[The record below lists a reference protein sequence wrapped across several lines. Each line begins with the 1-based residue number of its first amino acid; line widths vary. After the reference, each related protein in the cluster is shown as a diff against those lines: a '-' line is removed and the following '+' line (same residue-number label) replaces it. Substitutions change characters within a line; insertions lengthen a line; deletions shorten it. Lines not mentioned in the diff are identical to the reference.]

1 MIKYIIKKFI
11 KDYDDCKNPTVRDKY
26 CLLSGILGV
35 ISNIILFLVKFI
47 IGNITK
53 SIAIISDAFNNLSD
67 IGTSAVTIV
76 GSKLSSKKPDK
87 EHPFG
92 HGRFEYLST
101 LFISFVIML
110 VGFELIKSSYE
121 KVVNPTESYLNIP
134 LTIILVSSILVKV
147 YMFFVNKFMGKCIN
161 SSVLKATAYDCL
173 SDVVSTSAV
182 IVSTVIGYFVDFPVD
197 GIMGMIV
204 SAMIIYTGFNV
215 AKDTVTSLLGT
226 PPDEE
231 VVINIKKL
239 ILEGDGILGVHDLI
253 VHDYGPGRTM
263 ASVHAEVPVDI
274 DIIKIH
280 EVIDALEKKIQ
291 DELGIHIV
299 IHMDP
304 ILSGCEKTNSLKS
317 LVRDIL
323 DGCSENVGI
332 HDFRITDGE
341 NNINLIFDIELPI
354 ETPDIEKERIIKT
367 VNEKLKEK
375 DDRLNTVINVDYII

>member
-1 MIKYIIKKFI
+1 MIKFFIKKFI
-11 KDYDDCKNPTVRDKY
+11 ENYDDYKNPTVREKY

-35 ISNIILFLVKFI
+35 FSNILLFFVKFI
-47 IGNITK
+47 IGNITN
-53 SIAIISDAFNNLSD
+53 SIAIVSDAFNNLSD
-67 IGTSAVTIV
+67 IGTSVVTIV

-92 HGRFEYLST
+92 HGRVEYLST
-101 LFISFVIML
+101 LFIAFIIML
-110 VGFELIKSSYE
+110 VGFELIKTSYD
-121 KVVNPTESYLNIP
+121 KVINPEESFLNIP
-134 LTIILVSSILVKV
+134 LTIILISSILVKI
-147 YMFFVNKFMGKCIN
+147 YMFFANNFMSKCIN
-161 SSVLKATAYDCL
+161 SSVLKATAFDSL
-173 SDVVSTSAV
+173 NDVASTSAV
-182 IVSTVIGYFVDFPVD
+182 IISTIIGYFVDFPID

-215 AKDTVTSLLGT
+215 AKDTITSLLGT

-231 VVINIKKL
+231 VVKDIKKL
-239 ILEGDGILGVHDLI
+239 ITSREGILGVHDLI

-304 ILSGCEKTNSLKS
+304 ILSGCEKTNSLKA
-317 LVRDIL
+317 LVRSIL
-323 DGCSENVGI
+323 DDCSENVGI

-341 NNINLIFDIELPI
+341 SNINLIFDIELPI

-367 VNEKLKEK
+367 VNEKLKEH
-375 DDRLNTVINVDYII
+375 DARLNTVINVDYII

>member
-1 MIKYIIKKFI
+1 MIKYIIRKFI
-11 KDYDDCKNPTVRDKY
+11 KNYNNCKDPAVREKY

-35 ISNIILFLVKFI
+35 LSNILLFFVKFI
-47 IGNITK
+47 IGNITN

-67 IGTSAVTIV
+67 IGTSVVTIA
-76 GSKLSSKKPDK
+76 GSKLSGKRPDK

-92 HGRFEYLST
+92 HGRVEYLST
-101 LFISFVIML
+101 LFIAFIIML
-110 VGFELIKSSYE
+110 VGFELIKSSYD
-121 KVVNPTESYLNIP
+121 KVINPAESFLNIP
-134 LTIILVSSILVKV
+134 LTIILISSIAVKV
-147 YMFFVNKFMGKCIN
+147 YMFFANKFMGNCIN

-182 IVSTVIGYFVDFPVD
+182 IISTIIGYFVDFPID

-215 AKDTVTSLLGT
+215 AKDTITSLLGT

-231 VVINIKKL
+231 VVKDIKKL
-239 ILEGDGILGVHDLI
+239 ITDSEGILGVHDLI

-304 ILSGCEKTNSLKS
+304 ILSGCEKINSLKD
-317 LVRDIL
+317 LVKGIL
-323 DGCSENVGI
+323 DDIDANAGI

-354 ETPDIEKERIIKT
+354 ETSDIEKERIIKT
-367 VNEKLKEK
+367 VNEKLKEH
-375 DDRLNTVINVDYII
+375 DARLNTVINVDYII

>member
-1 MIKYIIKKFI
+1 MIKFIIRKYIKNYE
-11 KDYDDCKNPTVRDKY
+11 DYKNPSVREKY
-26 CLLSGILGV
+26 CLLSGILG
-35 ISNIILFLVKFI
+35 ILSNILLFFVKFI
-47 IGNITK
+47 IGNITN

-67 IGTSAVTIV
+67 IGTSIVTIA
-76 GSKLSSKKPDK
+76 GSKLSGKKPDK

-110 VGFELIKSSYE
+110 VGFELVKTSYN
-121 KVVNPTESYLNIP
+121 KVINPTTSVLSIP
-134 LTIILVSSILVKV
+134 LTIILISSITVKI
-147 YMFFVNKFMGKCIN
+147 YMFFANRFMGKCIN
-161 SSVLKATAYDCL
+161 SSVLKATAFDCL

-182 IVSTVIGYFVDFPVD
+182 IISTIIGYFVEFPID

-204 SAMIIYTGFNV
+204 SAMIIYTGYNV
-215 AKDTVTSLLGT
+215 AKDTITSLLGT

-231 VVINIKKL
+231 VVKNIKKL
-239 ILEGDGILGVHDLI
+239 IIDSEGILGVHDLI

-304 ILSGCEKTNSLKS
+304 ILSGCEKTNSLKA
-317 LVRDIL
+317 LVKSIL
-323 DGCSENVGI
+323 DECSENVGI

-341 NNINLIFDIELPI
+341 NNINIIFDIELPI
-354 ETPDIEKERIIKT
+354 DTTDTERERIIQT
-367 VNEKLKEK
+367 VNTKLKEH
-375 DDRLNTVINVDYII
+375 DTRLNTVINVDYII